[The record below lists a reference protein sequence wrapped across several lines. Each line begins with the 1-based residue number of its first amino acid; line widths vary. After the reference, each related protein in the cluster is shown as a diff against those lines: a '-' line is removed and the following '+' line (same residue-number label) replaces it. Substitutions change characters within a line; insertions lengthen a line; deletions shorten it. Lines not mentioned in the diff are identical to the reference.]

1 MRMSDTVTV
10 KETSETMR
18 GLETEE
24 SGSAPAGDGIGKSES
39 REHVEPNGDENC
51 CDDKSETQG
60 QIPGQSAKR
69 PKSNAKLKLV
79 RSLAICE
86 EPSPPPITSEPPPE
100 HQVNLSQGYGNGTHR
115 HSQARLVHARPPR
128 LCRLPCKQRA
138 RCLSLKVWWK

>member
-51 CDDKSETQG
+51 CDDKSETQVKSYEKST
-60 QIPGQSAKR
+60 PR
-69 PKSNAKLKLV
+69 PLSFICLV
-79 RSLAICE
+79 NETNVCS
-86 EPSPPPITSEPPPE
+86 
-100 HQVNLSQGYGNGTHR
+100 
-115 HSQARLVHARPPR
+115 
-128 LCRLPCKQRA
+128 
-138 RCLSLKVWWK
+138 